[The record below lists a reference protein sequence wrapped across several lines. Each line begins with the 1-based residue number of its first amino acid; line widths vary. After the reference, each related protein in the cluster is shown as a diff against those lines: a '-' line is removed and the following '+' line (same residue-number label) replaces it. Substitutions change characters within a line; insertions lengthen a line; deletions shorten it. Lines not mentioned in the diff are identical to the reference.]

1 MLNSDLPT
9 APADVLILPMTE
21 DLTEAASAATYLR
34 AQGIR
39 TQLYTEPRKMKGKL
53 GYADKLRIPY
63 VAFLGEDEIAAGKI
77 TIRNMVDGG
86 QETVSVSDAA
96 ELIQSGLKAHAGG
109 KLILG

>member
-1 MLNSDLPT
+1 
-9 APADVLILPMTE
+9 
-21 DLTEAASAATYLR
+21 
-34 AQGIR
+34 
-39 TQLYTEPRKMKGKL
+39 MKGKL